1 MGLENIGDTNSVLLD
16 YGWYILRY
24 QQDAE
29 VTAEDLEK
37 TRENVRQSLLQS
49 KKDESYNAEYEK
61 EWESEIEEM
70 QKKMEEHMRRYE
82 KNLKHLFSSALSDVQ
97 EVNEKDA
104 DYFIREYNDKF
115 ICRNPDNIKN
125 RLQLYNKYLKEQ
137 N

>member
-1 MGLENIGDTNSVLLD
+1 MARYRKEEIHMIDMSSRLEVKI
-16 YGWYILRY
+16 IH
-24 QQDAE
+24 E
-29 VTAEDLEK
+29 
-37 TRENVRQSLLQS
+37 
-49 KKDESYNAEYEK
+49 EYTSADEK

-104 DYFIREYNDKF
+104 DYFIREYSDKF
-115 ICRNPDNIKN
+115 IGRNPDNIKN

-137 N
+137 D